1 MIKRLQNDKKENSN
15 CIRVCVRVR
24 PLLEHEDVEFWQ
36 TDKDN
41 NIIYTDNYYSDQN
54 EIINESYAL
63 TNNISN
69 KSLSYTRKDVKK
81 LLIDSIYAPQ
91 KFSFDRVYSIDCDSQ
106 LIYKEM
112 CKDVVSSALE
122 GYNGSIF
129 MYGQTTSGKTFTMLG
144 SPNNP
149 GILPCTLRDIFLKIN
164 KIGKENTNINYKV
177 YCSYIEIY
185 NENIHDLLTDS
196 NFLKLIEDKKYG
208 IIVAGAKKVRIEN
221 FETGIGI
228 KDFGEENR
236 KYRETLFNEYSS
248 RSHSIFQI
256 FIESFESKDEGE
268 FGKSKYSCLNLIDL
282 AGSERINEYETKN
295 ITTGETGYI
304 NKSLFVL
311 ANVINKLAEN
321 PQGKK
326 IHIPYRDSKLTRLL
340 SQALGGNSLTTIIC
354 TVSPASINYYQ
365 TLSTLRFATRAKS
378 VKLKVTSNEYMD
390 DKEKIEFYKNEIKK
404 LKEELKNRNIQDLS
418 IRTDL
423 YSNNNSRME
432 FGTKDELKQI
442 MTAYEK
448 INNEL
453 NNYKEL
459 YFKEKEKSN
468 LYKEQ
473 YESLRKNPEE
483 SERLNN
489 TNLNSNTNDDRVFVD
504 EIISQIQ
511 NNEDSNHNI
520 QNNPTNSTY
529 YNKWKDETSKL
540 SQNYKED
547 LSSLKMAYKQKILM
561 LHNSMFSK
569 NNSDIINDDI
579 SNINYINS
587 NTEKLSIKSKENNI
601 MDTPFNTGEPE
612 IKNNI
617 ILHSYIKNKIE
628 IEKNKII
635 KKDAN
640 ISLDSRKLINNE
652 SDALT
657 VEEILEDDDIIIQI
671 NNGQIFNKIQLN
683 YEASNDDNVNNIG
696 NIKNIYSQK
705 IDELEKSMENLKR
718 YIETYYRK
726 KIQKM
731 NENVDFDSAGLI
743 EGELPVTRF
752 TTQHQNTLKKLR
764 ELYENKV
771 KEIESSFFNILK
783 IITAKR
789 MSDMNQ

>member
-1 MIKRLQNDKKENSN
+1 MFKKSQNNNTENNS
-15 CIRVCVRVR
+15 CIRVCIRVR
-24 PLLEHEDVEFWQ
+24 PLLEHEDLEFWQ
-36 TDKDN
+36 TDKEK

-63 TNNISN
+63 TNNLGN
-69 KSLSYTRKDVKK
+69 KSLSYIKKDVKK

-91 KFSFDRVYSIDCDSQ
+91 KFNFDRVYSIDDDSQ

-149 GILPCTLRDIFLKIN
+149 GILPCALRDIFLKIN
-164 KIGKENTNINYKV
+164 KITKENKNINFKV

-185 NENIHDLLTDS
+185 NENIHDLLTDA
-196 NFLKLIEDKKYG
+196 NFLKLIDDKKYG
-208 IIVAGAKKVRIEN
+208 IIVAGAKKVRIDN

-256 FIESFESKDEGE
+256 FIESFEIKDDGE
-268 FGKSKYSCLNLIDL
+268 LGKSNYSCLNLIDL

-311 ANVINKLAEN
+311 ANVINKLVEVQ
-321 PQGKK
+321 QGKK
-326 IHIPYRDSKLTRLL
+326 IYIPYRDSKLTRLL

-378 VKLKVTSNEYMD
+378 VKLRVTNNEYID
-390 DKEKIEFYKNEIKK
+390 DKEKIEFYKNEIRR

-418 IRTDL
+418 LRAEGYGNSL
-423 YSNNNSRME
+423 NNTKME
-432 FGTKDELKQI
+432 MSGIKDDYKQI
-442 MTAYEK
+442 ISAYEK
-448 INNEL
+448 VNNEL
-453 NNYKEL
+453 NNYKQL

-473 YESLRKNPEE
+473 YESLRRSPEE
-483 SERLNN
+483 SEGFN
-489 TNLNSNTNDDRVFVD
+489 TNTNSDDRVFVD

-511 NNEDSNHNI
+511 GNEESNHII
-520 QNNPTNSTY
+520 QNNSSNSMS
-529 YNKWKDETSKL
+529 KWKDETSKL
-540 SQNYKED
+540 SQNYKDD
-547 LSSLKMAYKQKILM
+547 LSSLKMAYKQKLLM
-561 LHNSMFSK
+561 LHNSMFQNNNDNNIN
-569 NNSDIINDDI
+569 NNSIN
-579 SNINYINS
+579 N
-587 NTEKLSIKSKENNI
+587 NTEKTSIKNKEN
-601 MDTPFNTGEPE
+601 DDLETPLNTGDADVKNKLFFKSYLKERIDNNKN
-612 IKNNI
+612 IKNNRNDNSI
-617 ILHSYIKNKIE
+617 
-628 IEKNKII
+628 
-635 KKDAN
+635 
-640 ISLDSRKLINNE
+640 DSRKIIQNE

-657 VEEILEDDDIIIQI
+657 VEELNDDDEVINKI
-671 NNGQIFNKIQLN
+671 NNGVIFSNIVLD
-683 YEASNDDNVNNIG
+683 YEISDNDNINVIS
-696 NIKNIYSQK
+696 NIKVIYNQK
-705 IDELEKSMENLKR
+705 IEELEKAMEHWKS
-718 YIETYYRK
+718 YIEIYYRK
-726 KIQKM
+726 KIHKI
-731 NENVDFDSAGLI
+731 NENGGIDSVGLI
-743 EGELPVTRF
+743 DGELPVMKYTS
-752 TTQHQNTLKKLR
+752 QHQTILKKLR

-789 MSDMNQ
+789 MTDMNQ

>member
-1 MIKRLQNDKKENSN
+1 MLKKQLNENKENNN
-15 CIRVCVRVR
+15 CIRVCIRVR

-36 TDKDN
+36 TDKEK

-63 TNNISN
+63 TNNLGN
-69 KSLSYTRKDVKK
+69 KSLSYAKKDVKK

-112 CKDVVSSALE
+112 CKDVVSSVLE

-144 SPNNP
+144 SPNSP

-164 KIGKENTNINYKV
+164 KITNENPNISYKV

-196 NFLKLIEDKKYG
+196 NFLKLIDDKKYG

-256 FIESFESKDEGE
+256 FIESFEAKDEGE

-326 IHIPYRDSKLTRLL
+326 THIPYRDSKLTRLL

-354 TVSPASINYYQ
+354 TISPASLNYYQ

-378 VKLKVTSNEYMD
+378 VKLRVTSNEYMD
-390 DKEKIEFYKNEIKK
+390 DKEKIEFYKNEIRK
-404 LKEELKNRNIQDLS
+404 LKEELKNRNMQDLS
-418 IRTDL
+418 IRTDG
-423 YSNNNSRME
+423 YSNNN
-432 FGTKDELKQI
+432 ELKQLI
-442 MTAYEK
+442 NAYEK

-473 YESLRKNPEE
+473 YESLRKSPEE
-483 SERLNN
+483 SEGIN
-489 TNLNSNTNDDRVFVD
+489 TNSNINNNDDKVFVD

-511 NNEDSNHNI
+511 NNDDSNQIN
-520 QNNPTNSTY
+520 QSSSNNSIN
-529 YNKWKDETSKL
+529 YNKWRDETSKL

-547 LSSLKMAYKQKILM
+547 LSSLKLAYKQKILM
-561 LHNSMFSK
+561 LHNSMFQ
-569 NNSDIINDDI
+569 NNNLNNNDNFIN
-579 SNINYINS
+579 
-587 NTEKLSIKSKENNI
+587 NTEKLSIKNKENNDI
-601 MDTPFNTGEPE
+601 ETPLNTAGLEMKNNNLILPSYLQQSGEK
-612 IKNNI
+612 IKNIQKEVNNSI
-617 ILHSYIKNKIE
+617 DSK
-628 IEKNKII
+628 KII
-635 KKDAN
+635 Q
-640 ISLDSRKLINNE
+640 NE
-652 SDALT
+652 SDVIT
-657 VEEILEDDDIIIQI
+657 IEELNDDDEVITKI
-671 NNGQIFNKIQLN
+671 NNGQIFNNINLN
-683 YEASNDDNVNNIG
+683 YEISDNDNVNNIS
-696 NIKNIYSQK
+696 NIKNKNIYSQK
-705 IDELEKSMENLKR
+705 IEELEKSMEHWKS
-718 YIETYYRK
+718 YIEIYFRK
-726 KIQKM
+726 KIQKI
-731 NENVDFDSAGLI
+731 NENVGIESLGLI
-743 EGELPVTRF
+743 DGELPVMKF
-752 TTQHQNTLKKLR
+752 TSQHQNTLKKLR

-789 MSDMNQ
+789 MTDINQ